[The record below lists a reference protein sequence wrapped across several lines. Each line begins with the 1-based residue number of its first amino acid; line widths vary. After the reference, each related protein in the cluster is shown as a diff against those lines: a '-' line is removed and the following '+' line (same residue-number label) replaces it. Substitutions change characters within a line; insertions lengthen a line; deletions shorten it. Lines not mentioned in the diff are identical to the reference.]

1 MKRTVKALVVLM
13 MMATQAVAQTTADG
27 VFFKVE
33 GKGLKQPSYLLGTVH
48 LIHGD
53 YIHKIAGLDSLLDN
67 VGCLATELK
76 MEYLLHPETVKQT
89 PDLGLSHED
98 SVRAE
103 TLIPPILAEFSDTSM
118 ADPYTRCLTPAQ
130 IDSLD
135 AAMQFFNFDAIIK
148 MLPQTQALAALGS
161 YRRIDPF
168 SMAQIAP
175 VLLTVKQLQN
185 SLMSGYSQTYQMM
198 DHAIML
204 GVNAKNEA
212 YRAQHPEADK
222 DAVVCVGLDS
232 TYAYVQ
238 YQESKSVNIKELLD
252 GMSTKKMVDFIYA
265 KLMSVYKSGL
275 ALEQVESL
283 YSQGKGAD
291 IVKLVSEAEPDGY
304 NDKTLVDGRN
314 RYWMTQIPSLMKKQ
328 STLVAVGLA
337 HLLPTPASEGLVS
350 MLRKQGYKVTP
361 IHP

>member
-1 MKRTVKALVVLM
+1 MKKTVKALIVLM
-13 MMATQAVAQTTADG
+13 AMATSAVAQNATDG

-76 MEYLLHPETVKQT
+76 MDYLLHPETVKQT

-98 SVRAE
+98 SVKAE
-103 TLIPPILAEFSDTSM
+103 TLLPPILAEFADTSK
-118 ADPYTRCLTPAQ
+118 ADPYSRCLTPAQ
-130 IDSLD
+130 LDSLD
-135 AAMQFFNFDAIIK
+135 AAMQFFNYDAIIK
-148 MLPQTQALAALGS
+148 MLPQTQVLAGLGS
-161 YRRIDPF
+161 YRRVDPF

-185 SLMSGYSQTYQMM
+185 SLMSGYSQDYQMM

-204 GVNAKNEA
+204 NVNSKNEA
-212 YRAQHPEADK
+212 YKAQHPGADK

-238 YQESKSVNIKELLD
+238 YQESRSVNIKELLD
-252 GMSTKKMVDFIYA
+252 GISTKKMVDFIYGN
-265 KLMSVYKSGL
+265 LMSLYKSGL

-283 YSQGKGAD
+283 YSQGKGND
-291 IVKLVSEAEPDGY
+291 IVKLVSDAEPEGY
-304 NDKTLVDGRN
+304 SNKELVDGRN
-314 RYWMTQIPSLMKKQ
+314 RYWMTQIPSLMKVQ

-337 HLLPTPASEGLVS
+337 HLLPTPASEGIVS